1 MAALQR
7 NNRQSRH
14 EELNRL
20 IWMGIVIAVTFIFVI
35 AVATDMFKIIPL
47 KRTNIVMLVLA
58 LLIVAV
64 YVYSWIK
71 FYKKRKQ

>member
-1 MAALQR
+1 
-7 NNRQSRH
+7 
-14 EELNRL
+14 
-20 IWMGIVIAVTFIFVI
+20 MGIVIAVTFIFVI
-35 AVATDMFKIIPL
+35 AVATDLFRIIPL

-71 FYKKRKQ
+71 FYRKRKQ

>member
-1 MAALQR
+1 MAALRR